1 MTSKFL
7 STSDI
12 ESIILRIG
20 IDLFLDALIEH
31 LETGFAAL
39 GTTGVLIPP
48 RSGIHYTD
56 PKLGLIEWMPASIG
70 KGLATLKLVGY
81 HPSNPQDQNLP
92 TVISSICVFET
103 TSGHLKGLL
112 DGTFLTAL
120 RTGAMSALATKMMG
134 NPQSKK
140 LGIIGC
146 GAQAVTQV
154 HALSRVMDFD
164 EILAFD
170 TDQKTLDSF
179 SDRIAFTGLSVRR
192 FEKQTIEQL
201 LEQSD
206 VLCTCTSEEPGTG
219 PLFGDFRNK
228 KALHINAVGSDFPEK
243 YELPV
248 GLLERAFVAPDF
260 YNQAIVEGECQ
271 QLKPEQIAPE
281 LGTLLNQPEIFE
293 RLQGELSVFDSTG
306 HAFSDYVTS
315 LLFLHYAE
323 QFSLGTDIALE
334 CIPRDPKDPYSFL
347 SPAAILEQ
355 KAAINLQ
362 RTS

>member
-1 MTSKFL
+1 MTTKLL

-12 ESIILRIG
+12 EAIIVRIG
-20 IDLFLDALIEH
+20 IDALLDELIEV

-39 GTTGVLIPP
+39 GSDVDLIPP

-81 HPSNPQDQNLP
+81 HPSNPQDHNLP

-120 RTGAMSALATKMMG
+120 RTGAMAALATKTMG
-134 NPQSKK
+134 DPMSKT

-154 HALSRVMDFD
+154 HALSRVMNFD
-164 EILAFD
+164 EILAYD
-170 TDQKTLDSF
+170 LDAKTLDSF
-179 SDRIAFTGLSVRR
+179 GDRIAFTGIKVRKI
-192 FEKQTIEQL
+192 EKQNIEEL

-206 VLCTCTSEEPGTG
+206 VLCTCTSEEPRKG
-219 PLFGDFRNK
+219 PLFKNFKNR
-228 KALHINAVGSDFPEK
+228 KALHINAIGADFPEK
-243 YELPV
+243 YEVPLE
-248 GLLERAFVAPDF
+248 LLERAFVCPDF
-260 YNQAIVEGECQ
+260 YSQAIVEGECQ
-271 QLKPEQIAPE
+271 QLEPEQISHELALLLKKPE
-281 LGTLLNQPEIFE
+281 LFNQ
-293 RLQGELSVFDSTG
+293 LQGELTVFDSTG
-306 HAFSDYVTS
+306 HAFSDYLTS
-315 LLFLHYAE
+315 LLFLDYAE
-323 QFSLGTDIALE
+323 RFSLGTNIALE

-347 SPAAILEQ
+347 SKVAILDQ
-355 KAAINLQ
+355 KTVEVLQ
-362 RTS
+362 STL